1 MADDS
6 ILGLMNQLGSALT
19 ELDGIERKPITL
31 SKIKAKDDLRWEQFE
46 ETKNGS
52 FPYGWCLHVG
62 YSVDWDER
70 DCTVWIHRAFIATG
84 QRDIELQLNEIDVND
99 LEAVITE
106 GEYEAARRD
115 AEYLAGRGDDKGDWE
130 YEQYKDRLAML
141 EPTERK

>member
-31 SKIKAKDDLRWEQFE
+31 QKIKAKDDVLKWEQFE
-46 ETKNGS
+46 ETKNGVYP
-52 FPYGWCLHVG
+52 FGWILHVG
-62 YSVDWDER
+62 YTVEWDE
-70 DCTVWIHRAFIATG
+70 DVSVWVHRAFLATG
-84 QRDIELQLNEIDVND
+84 KRDIELQLNEIDVNE
-99 LEAVITE
+99 LEAVIAE

-115 AEYLAGRGDDKGDWE
+115 AEYLARDEGDRGE
-130 YEQYKDRLAML
+130 YALDAQRDRLAML